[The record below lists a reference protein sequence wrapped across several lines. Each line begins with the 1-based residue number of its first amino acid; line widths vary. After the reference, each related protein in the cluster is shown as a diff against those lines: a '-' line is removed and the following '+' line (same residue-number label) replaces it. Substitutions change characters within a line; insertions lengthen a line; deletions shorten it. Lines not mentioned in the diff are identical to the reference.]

1 MREAHVTSMLTLG
14 EPFRHDAPVPYPF
27 ANQTITDRV
36 REQIPIMVRERQRPP
51 PPETYSL
58 NRKLSGAFL
67 LCARLRARVNC
78 RDLFA
83 SVTAPLPHTDVASV
97 ARARP
102 YTSEARGGCAARA
115 AAHAR
120 VRTVHTAAEHCA
132 SA

>member
-36 REQIPIMVRERQRPP
+36 REQIPIMVRERLRPP

-78 RDLFA
+78 RDLFEQ
-83 SVTAPLPHTDVASV
+83 VTQSKGFHTWAPPSDMRAYSCAYAIRQRRRH
-97 ARARP
+97 ARAVVP
-102 YTSEARGGCAARA
+102 HADVQAPTS
-115 AAHAR
+115 
-120 VRTVHTAAEHCA
+120 
-132 SA
+132 